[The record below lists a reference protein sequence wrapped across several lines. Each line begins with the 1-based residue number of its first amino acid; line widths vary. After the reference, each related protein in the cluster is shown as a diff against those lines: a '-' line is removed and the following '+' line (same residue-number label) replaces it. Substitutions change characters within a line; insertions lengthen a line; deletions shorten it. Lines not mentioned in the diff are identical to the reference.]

1 VVFDVT
7 KGIRCK
13 IKVFRTFRK
22 VMIIEFASLD
32 LGTMFRVVKEIISKV
47 LYLVFFD
54 RGIEG
59 IIIRDPRLQYFSIII

>member
-1 VVFDVT
+1 
-7 KGIRCK
+7 
-13 IKVFRTFRK
+13 
-22 VMIIEFASLD
+22 MIIEFASLD